1 MVIMP
6 LSFGGSEIHGIF
18 MMYYIIYKTTNLI
31 NGLYYVG
38 THRATDLEDDYLG
51 SGTLLKNA
59 VRTFGKNN
67 FVRENLFVF
76 DEEWKMILAEK
87 ILVIVD
93 SEITYNM
100 CSGGIGSWLHINE
113 NREIQL
119 RAAKKGN
126 ATRKI
131 LYENN
136 EEWREIYRKNISDGL
151 KGYYA
156 NNESHWTGKKHRS
169 DSIEK
174 MSKAK
179 AGMYLGENN
188 SQYGTMWI
196 TDGKNNR
203 KIKKDEEI
211 PEKWKRGRV
220 L

>member
-1 MVIMP
+1 
-6 LSFGGSEIHGIF
+6 
-18 MMYYIIYKTTNLI
+18 MYYIIYKTTNLI
-31 NGLYYVG
+31 NGLYYIG
-38 THRATDLEDDYLG
+38 MHRATDLEDDYLG

-59 VRTFGKNN
+59 VKTFGKNN

-100 CSGGIGSWLHINE
+100 CSGGVGSWLHINE

-126 ATRKI
+126 ATRKK

-136 EEWREIYRKNISDGL
+136 EEWRETYRKNISDGL
-151 KGYYA
+151 KGHYA
-156 NNESHWTGKKHRS
+156 NNESHWTGKKHRP

-174 MSKAK
+174 MSRSKSE
-179 AGMYLGENN
+179 MYLGENN
-188 SQYGTMWI
+188 PQYGTMWI